1 MRQFKT
7 TPNITRRDS
16 ISIDDYL
23 KDINHYSRISA
34 EEEARLAETI
44 QRGGPEGEK
53 AKAKLIQANLRFVVS
68 VANQYHVK
76 NVELCDLVSEGNI
89 GLIKAAE
96 MFDSTR
102 GFKFI
107 TYAVWWVR
115 QSIMSAISKYG
126 KMIRMPLNQQNL
138 KQLYRRLQQEILQT
152 EQRDPTAEEFAKFA
166 DISIEAARDVIANI
180 TSVVSTSTPLGEDSD
195 STIGDMLSADFKT
208 DKSLDRESLRVDLL
222 EMMNNVLSV
231 RERDILSKFFGFFQR
246 EATLDEIGEQ
256 MGLTRERVRQI
267 KEKAVRKLCH
277 ADGIGALASY
287 LG

>member
-16 ISIDDYL
+16 ISIEDYL
-23 KDINHYSRISA
+23 KDINHYSQISA
-34 EEEARLAETI
+34 EEEARLADTI
-44 QRGGPEGEK
+44 QKGGPEGEK
-53 AKAKLIQANLRFVVS
+53 AKAKLIEANLRFVVS

-126 KMIRMPLNQQNL
+126 KTIRLPINQQNL
-138 KQLYRRLQQEILQT
+138 KQLYRRLQQEIIQT

-166 DISIEAARDVIANI
+166 DISIETASDVISNV

-195 STIGDMLSADFKT
+195 STIGDMLSADIKT
-208 DKSLDRESLRVDLL
+208 DKSLDLESLHKDLL
-222 EMMNNVLSV
+222 EVMNNVLSV
-231 RERDILSKFFGFFQR
+231 KEREILTKFFGLFQH
-246 EATLDEIGEQ
+246 ETSLEEIGEQ

-267 KEKAVRKLCH
+267 KEKAVRKLYH
-277 ADGIGALASY
+277 ADNIGVLASY